1 MEVRFARRAWP
12 ISCPRPDVAPAEA
25 SATIPRM
32 ADLRIEKWRRWF
44 DQGITDDIYT
54 MHLER
59 FAWKRMEE
67 IVNGNPALKGT
78 ESYLW
83 EFLFNTY
90 AKTQAIR
97 RFGRDDAEARRRI
110 RQPPGAQEGLGH

>member
-1 MEVRFARRAWP
+1 MDDP
-12 ISCPRPDVAPAEA
+12 
-25 SATIPRM
+25 
-32 ADLRIEKWRRWF
+32 RIEKWHRWF
-44 DQGITDDIYT
+44 EQGITDDVYT

-67 IVNGNPALKGT
+67 IVNGNPALNGT

-90 AKTQAIR
+90 AKTQAIAVR
-97 RFGRDDAEARRRI
+97 RQADTDDQVASLGRLVREVAESHSETRFRSLVNNASDAAD
-110 RQPPGAQEGLGH
+110 